1 MRANVTESKRGTG
14 PVSPPAAAAAM
25 NDWMDWYRQRIDAWD
40 DRHDA
45 IYSVGLIAAGDEL
58 VILDDPVNRA
68 QMQTLPDYWRQ

>member
-1 MRANVTESKRGTG
+1 MPESARTRLPRSGLG
-14 PVSPPAAAAAM
+14 GDE
-25 NDWMDWYRQRIDAWD
+25 DWIDWYRQRIDTWD

-58 VILDDPVNRA
+58 VILDDSVGRA